1 MPRVI
6 YLAPTHAGVGLTSI
20 SLGLVRALDR
30 LSLKVGFLKPIS
42 QSQDAKEVERSSL
55 FIREMTPC
63 EPPMPLGLERAEELL
78 RQDRNAQLQEEIVG
92 RYQEILRNTPDVDVI
107 IVEGLVPTLS
117 ASYADTLNVDIV
129 QTLDAQ
135 VILVTASRQQN
146 VNNIQERLD
155 MTARLFGGASA
166 ARVLGAIINKLG
178 APYYDELQDEDV
190 FPEIPS
196 KHDIIEAVPI
206 FQKDNFQ
213 LLGAVPYDRNL
224 MAARVSDVAAFLGTQ
239 VVHAGEMQTRR
250 VKDVALCASGVVN
263 VVPALKPHTLVVTP
277 ADRNDVIIASAMAAL
292 NGVPLAGI
300 LLGSGYPL
308 DTRVHKMCEAAFAT
322 GLPLLLVHGDSYHTA
337 ARIANMSNAVPSD
350 DLERI
355 NKVMNSV
362 ADAIDSTWLQNS
374 LKTTKKSRLSPA
386 AFFYQLV
393 QKAQKANK
401 RIVLPEGNEP
411 RTVKA
416 AARCAERGIAR
427 TVLLAP
433 RDEVLRVAE
442 AQGVTLGDAVEILEP
457 TEEVRERYVA
467 RMVELRGHKGM
478 TAGIARDQLQDTV
491 VLGTMMLEAGE
502 VDGLVSGAVHTTAN
516 TVRPAFRYIKTKADA
531 KLVSS
536 IFFMC
541 LPEQVRVFGDCAIVP
556 NPSPEELADI
566 ALQSA
571 ISAQSFGIEARVA
584 MISYSTGSS
593 GTGEDVDKVRAAT
606 KIAQERAKAEGLD
619 MLIDGPMQYDAAA
632 VASVAKKKAPDSP
645 VAGQANVFI
654 FPDLNTGNTT
664 YKAVQRSANVVS
676 VGPMLQG
683 LNKPVNDLS
692 RGALVDD
699 IVYTIALTAIQAV

>member
-6 YLAPTHAGVGLTSI
+6 YLAPSHAGVGLTSI

-30 LSLKVGFLKPIS
+30 LSLKVGFFKPIA
-42 QSQDAKEVERSSL
+42 QSEDASKVERSSL
-55 FIREMTPC
+55 FIREMTTC
-63 EPPMPLGLERAEELL
+63 QPPVPLELSRAEELL
-78 RQDRNAQLQEEIVG
+78 SQDRNAQLQEEIVG
-92 RYQEILRNTPDVDVI
+92 RYQEILCNAPDVDVV

-117 ASYADTLNVDIV
+117 ESYADTLNADIV
-129 QTLDAQ
+129 KTLDAQ

-146 VNNIQERLD
+146 VEHIQERLD
-155 MTARLFGGASA
+155 LTARLFGGASA
-166 ARVLGAIINKLG
+166 ANVLGAIINKLG
-178 APYYDELQDEDV
+178 APYYDERQDENI

-196 KHDIIEAVPI
+196 QEEIIKAVPI
-206 FQKDNFQ
+206 FQKDDFQ

-224 MAARVSDVAAFLGTQ
+224 VALRVSDVADFLGAE
-239 VVHAGEMQTRR
+239 VIYEGEMQQRR
-250 VKDVALCASGVVN
+250 VKDVALCARGVAN
-263 VVPALKPHTLVVTP
+263 VVPALQPHTLVVTP
-277 ADRNDVIIASAMAAL
+277 GDRHDVIIAASMAAC

-300 LLGSGYPL
+300 LLGSGYRL
-308 DTRVHKMCEAAFAT
+308 DTQVHKLCEAAFAT
-322 GLPLLLVHGDSYHTA
+322 GLPLLLVHSDSYHTA
-337 ARIANMSNAVPSD
+337 NRIGSMSSEVPSD

-362 ADAIDSTWLQNS
+362 ADHIDSAWLQDS
-374 LKTTKKSRLSPA
+374 LKTDKKSRLSPA

-393 QKAQKANK
+393 QKAQDANK
-401 RIVLPEGNEP
+401 RIVLPEGSEP

-442 AQGVTLGDAVEILEP
+442 AQGITLGDAVEILEP
-457 TEEVRERYVA
+457 TDALREKYVP
-467 RMVELRGHKGM
+467 RMLELRGHKGM
-478 TAGIARDQLQDTV
+478 TAGMARDQLQDTV

-516 TVRPAFRYIKTKADA
+516 TVRPAFRYVKTKADA

-556 NPSPEELADI
+556 NPSPAELADI
-566 ALQSA
+566 AIQSA
-571 ISAQSFGIEARVA
+571 LSAQSFGVEARVA

-593 GTGEDVDKVRAAT
+593 GTGEDVDKVREAT
-606 KIAQERAKAEGLD
+606 TIAQERIKAESLQI
-619 MLIDGPMQYDAAA
+619 LLDGPMQYDAATD
-632 VASVAKKKAPDSP
+632 ASVAQKKAPDSP